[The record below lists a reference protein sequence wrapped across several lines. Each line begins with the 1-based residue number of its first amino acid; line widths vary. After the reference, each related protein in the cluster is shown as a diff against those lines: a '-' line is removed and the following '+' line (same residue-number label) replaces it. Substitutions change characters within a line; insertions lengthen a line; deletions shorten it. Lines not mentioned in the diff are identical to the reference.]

1 MGLFDTI
8 KGLVK
13 KKDEFAE
20 LGDLGDLGE
29 IGKEEPAVLG
39 QELPSMPP
47 APSFEP
53 TGMMPPSA
61 PQQPQYQEYGKQ
73 ISAAEMESLRA
84 KLDVISSKLD
94 TIKVQLDSLN
104 QRLSTIENSVRPS
117 GTGQRYY

>member
-13 KKDEFAE
+13 KKDDFAE
-20 LGDLGDLGE
+20 LGDLGDLGDLGE

-39 QELPSMPP
+39 QEMPS

-53 TGMMPPSA
+53 SPMAQPS
-61 PQQPQYQEYGKQ
+61 QPQFHEYSRQ
-73 ISAAEMESLRA
+73 IASSEMESLRA

-104 QRLSTIENSVRPS
+104 QRISMIENSVRPS
-117 GTGQRYY
+117 APGQRYY